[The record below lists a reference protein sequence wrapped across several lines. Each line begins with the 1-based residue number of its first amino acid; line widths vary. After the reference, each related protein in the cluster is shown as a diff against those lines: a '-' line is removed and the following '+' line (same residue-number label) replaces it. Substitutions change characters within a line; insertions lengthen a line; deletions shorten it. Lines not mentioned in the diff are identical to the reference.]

1 MRAATG
7 AQPEG
12 PAAPPASCRCSA
24 LAEDHINDVASNLG
38 AMLAAGIVKFW
49 PAGWWVDPVA
59 AIAIALVILARWTVI
74 THTQVG
80 LLAGC

>member
-1 MRAATG
+1 M
-7 AQPEG
+7 
-12 PAAPPASCRCSA
+12 
-24 LAEDHINDVASNLG
+24 ASNLG

-74 THTQVG
+74 THAQVG